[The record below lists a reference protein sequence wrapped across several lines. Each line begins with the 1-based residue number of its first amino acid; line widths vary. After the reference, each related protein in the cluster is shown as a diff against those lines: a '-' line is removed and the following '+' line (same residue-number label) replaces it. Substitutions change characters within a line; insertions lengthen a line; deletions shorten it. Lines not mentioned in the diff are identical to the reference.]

1 MEKSKR
7 YVITEREC
15 FVRGGTSDDPHIIP
29 LNELNYDRL
38 EDFGSTEKFSVVYQF
53 TLPDGRKALR
63 SRHYTGV
70 IMLKDGTQI
79 EILPQ
84 ISSDMKINAVESK
97 TLFLQMLDAIREV
110 PVKKVD
116 ELYFKKEHL
125 NLFEI
130 FVRMFIEEAFIV
142 VRNGLKMTYVPY
154 QGNEMFVK
162 GKTIYTEH
170 AKKNYAHKE
179 KFFCEYDVFSVNR
192 AENRLIKSTIVMLDK
207 LSVNPLNKKM
217 LSILMTDFEEVPPS
231 MNYRKD
237 FKMSVED
244 RSMIRYLKAMKWAR
258 LFLLSKGT
266 STFFAGGKVAYAMLF
281 PTDKVFSSYIASS
294 LRRTISRDRF
304 YFMTPESVSN
314 SLSKSGRDKHN
325 VPLSNFYIKNKV
337 NGDIINIKFRFNN
350 SNDINTKYDDG
361 AIVMF
366 PVTQVLNNNVT
377 SIASN
382 RYLIDINNFDSSVQF
397 LMETLF
403 A

>member
-1 MEKSKR
+1 MEQKKR

-15 FVRGGTSDDPHIIP
+15 FVRGGFSSDPHIIP

-84 ISSDMKINAVESK
+84 ISENMERNAIESK
-97 TLFLQMLDAIREV
+97 TIFLHMLEAMREV

-116 ELYFKKEHL
+116 ELYFKKENL

-130 FVRMFIEEAFIV
+130 FVRMFIEDAFMV

-170 AKKNYAHKE
+170 AKRNYAHKE
-179 KFFCEYDVFSVNR
+179 KFYCEYDVFSTNR
-192 AENRLIKSTIVMLDK
+192 AENRLIKSTILMLDK
-207 LSVNPLNKKM
+207 LSANSLNRKM
-217 LSILMTDFEEVPPS
+217 LSILKTDFDEVQPS
-231 MNYRKD
+231 VNYKKD
-237 FKMSVED
+237 FAASVED
-244 RSMIRYLKAMKWAR
+244 RSMIRYLGAMKWSR
-258 LFLLSKGT
+258 LFLLSRGT

-281 PTDKVFSSYIASS
+281 PTDKVFSSYIASKI
-294 LRRTISRDRF
+294 RRSISRDKY
-304 YFMTPESVSN
+304 YFITPETVSN
-314 SLSKSGRDKHN
+314 SLSKSFRDKHN
-325 VPLSNFYIKNKV
+325 VPVSSFFIKNKV
-337 NGDIINIKFRFNN
+337 TNEVTSIKFRFNN
-350 SNDINTKYDDG
+350 TSDIKPEYDEG

-366 PVTQVLNNNVT
+366 PVTKVLNRNVPG
-377 SIASN
+377 IPPN
-382 RYLIDINNFDSSVQF
+382 RYLIDIDNFDGSVSF
-397 LMETLF
+397 LMDTLF
-403 A
+403 V